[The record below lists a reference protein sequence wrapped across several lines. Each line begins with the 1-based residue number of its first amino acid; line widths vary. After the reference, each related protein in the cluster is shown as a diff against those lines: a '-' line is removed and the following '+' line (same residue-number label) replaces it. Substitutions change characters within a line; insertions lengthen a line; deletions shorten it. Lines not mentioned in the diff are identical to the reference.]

1 MHQRVITRARYAAS
15 MPRAILHLLTLL
27 LLACAMPSQARTA
40 IASIARVTT
49 PVATLEGVE
58 VRLDWPRD
66 ASSGQLQ
73 LRAARVEAP
82 DLGYRFRSLEWTC
95 PLERDGHGGW
105 RCDGVLRA
113 ARGKPFRLSV
123 ALASGSTD
131 AALSQGR
138 ARLAVHRVAAT
149 PDDTSIELARVP
161 VAWAQALAS
170 QAWAEGRLTGGTLA
184 GQLAVRTPARGPL
197 RVDGTLLLAD
207 GALETPD
214 GSVAAA
220 QLGGRFRIDYRK
232 PAGATLLSLEG
243 ELRGGQFLYG
253 TTYVVLP
260 EHPLPFALDAMQRG
274 RQGWSLPSIHW
285 DDGAALVARGTAA
298 FGADS
303 SLQDLDVE
311 LHSRDLSALGARY
324 LSGWLGIAG
333 LPDLEASG
341 ALDAR
346 VRLVR
351 GDLSSVDAR
360 LHDITI
366 GAPGKG
372 LAFAG
377 LDGDLRLSGGA
388 PVDSELRWRSG
399 ALQGIAFGAARL
411 PWRSTGGELRT
422 RAPVAV
428 PLLGGQ
434 VRFDDLVVRPP
445 GGGNSLRIGFGLAL
459 QGLQLGELS
468 QSLGGP
474 AFRGTLDGRIPA
486 ARYAGDRLDFDGG
499 LSMRVF
505 DGTVDVTALSMERPF
520 GVAPTLSADLALH
533 GLDLMA
539 ITEVFDFGSI
549 SGRLEGRIDA
559 MRLVEWSPV
568 TFDAELHTVRRRG
581 VRQRI
586 SQRAVQNISSVGD
599 ASFVGSLQARLIGL
613 FDDFGYGR
621 IGISCRLANEVCVM
635 GGLGSGTGPGAGF
648 TIVEGSGI
656 PRLDVVGFNRNV
668 DWPTLVER
676 LAAVGS
682 GDVKP
687 VFE

>member
-1 MHQRVITRARYAAS
+1 
-15 MPRAILHLLTLL
+15 MPRAILHLLPLL
-27 LLACAMPSQARTA
+27 LLACAMPAQARTMTA
-40 IASIARVTT
+40 KIARVTT
-49 PVATLEGVE
+49 AVATLEGVE
-58 VRLDWPRD
+58 VRLDWPAQA
-66 ASSGQLQ
+66 ASGELR
-73 LRAARVEAP
+73 LRATRVDAP
-82 DLGYRFRSLEWTC
+82 DLGYRFRSLEWRC
-95 PLERDGHGGW
+95 PLARDGQGGW
-105 RCDGVLRA
+105 RCDGELRA
-113 ARGKPFRLSV
+113 AGGKPFLLSV

-131 AALSQGR
+131 ATLSQGG
-138 ARLAVHRVAAT
+138 ASLALHRNAAT
-149 PDDTSIELARVP
+149 PDDTIIDLARVP
-161 VAWAQALAS
+161 VAWAQALSS
-170 QAWAEGRLTGGTLA
+170 QAWGDGRLTAGTL
-184 GQLAVRTPARGPL
+184 GGRLAVRTPERRPL
-197 RVDGTLLLAD
+197 RVDGTLVLAD
-207 GALETPD
+207 GGLETPD
-214 GSVAAA
+214 GSIAAA

-232 PAGATLLSLEG
+232 PADATLLSLDG
-243 ELRGGQFLYG
+243 ELHGGQFLYG

-260 EHPLPFALDAMQRG
+260 EQPLPFGLDAMQHGDR
-274 RQGWSLPSIHW
+274 GWSLSSIRW
-285 DDGAALVARGTAA
+285 DDGTALAAQGTAA
-298 FGADS
+298 FGPDAE
-303 SLQDLDVE
+303 LQDLDIE

-346 VRLVR
+346 VRLS
-351 GDLSSVDAR
+351 GGGLSSVDAQ

-399 ALQGIAFGAARL
+399 ALQGIAFGAAKL
-411 PWRSTGGELRT
+411 PWRSADGALRA
-422 RAPVAV
+422 RAPVSMSM
-428 PLLGGQ
+428 LGGQ
-434 VRFDDLVVRPP
+434 VRFDDLVVHPP
-445 GGGNSLRIGFGLAL
+445 AGGEGLRIGFGLAL

-486 ARYAGDRLDFDGG
+486 ARYADDRLDFDGG
-499 LSMRVF
+499 LSMQVF
-505 DGTVDVTALSMERPF
+505 DGSVDVTALSMERPF
-520 GVAPTLSADLALH
+520 GVAPTLSADFALH

-549 SGRLEGRIDA
+549 SGRLDGRIDDL
-559 MRLVEWSPV
+559 RLVDWSPV

-613 FDDFGYGR
+613 FDDFGYAR
-621 IGISCRLANEVCVM
+621 IGISCRLANQVCAM
-635 GGLGSGTGPGAGF
+635 GGLHSSGEGF
-648 TIVEGSGI
+648 TIVDGAGI

>member
-1 MHQRVITRARYAAS
+1 
-15 MPRAILHLLTLL
+15 L
-27 LLACAMPSQARTA
+27 
-40 IASIARVTT
+40 
-49 PVATLEGVE
+49 
-58 VRLDWPRD
+58 
-66 ASSGQLQ
+66 
-73 LRAARVEAP
+73 
-82 DLGYRFRSLEWTC
+82 
-95 PLERDGHGGW
+95 
-105 RCDGVLRA
+105 
-113 ARGKPFRLSV
+113 
-123 ALASGSTD
+123 
-131 AALSQGR
+131 
-138 ARLAVHRVAAT
+138 
-149 PDDTSIELARVP
+149 
-161 VAWAQALAS
+161 
-170 QAWAEGRLTGGTLA
+170 
-184 GQLAVRTPARGPL
+184 
-197 RVDGTLLLAD
+197 
-207 GALETPD
+207 
-214 GSVAAA
+214 AA
-220 QLGGRFRIDYRK
+220 Q
-232 PAGATLLSLEG
+232 
-243 ELRGGQFLYG
+243 
-253 TTYVVLP
+253 
-260 EHPLPFALDAMQRG
+260 
-274 RQGWSLPSIHW
+274 
-285 DDGAALVARGTAA
+285 GTAA
-298 FGADS
+298 FGPDTE
-303 SLQDLDVE
+303 LQDLDIE

-346 VRLVR
+346 VRLS
-351 GDLSSVDAR
+351 GGGLSSVDAQ

-399 ALQGIAFGAARL
+399 ALQGIAFGAAKL
-411 PWRSTGGELRT
+411 PWRSADGALRA
-422 RAPVAV
+422 RAPVSMSM
-428 PLLGGQ
+428 LGGQ
-434 VRFDDLVVRPP
+434 VRFDDLVVHPP
-445 GGGNSLRIGFGLAL
+445 AGGEGLRIGFGLAL

-486 ARYAGDRLDFDGG
+486 ARYADDRLDFDGG
-499 LSMRVF
+499 LSMQVF
-505 DGTVDVTALSMERPF
+505 DGSVDVTALSMERPF
-520 GVAPTLSADLALH
+520 GVAPTLSADFALH

-549 SGRLEGRIDA
+549 SGRLDGRIDDL
-559 MRLVEWSPV
+559 RLVDWSPV

-613 FDDFGYGR
+613 FDDFGYAR
-621 IGISCRLANEVCVM
+621 IGISCRLANQVCAM
-635 GGLGSGTGPGAGF
+635 GGLHSSGEGF
-648 TIVEGSGI
+648 TIVEGAGI